1 MKTLFATNILLLFFT
16 LNCFSQEQNQ
26 LKELQVD
33 FRIMSEL
40 KLKNEKVAVVK
51 VAKDKTYELELG
63 LIRNKK
69 CSVIPMSRNLEKNVN
84 YELDK
89 LKITDNYTIIEV
101 FQRES
106 GVNSSIGFL
115 FSSDFNKHFK
125 YIDFKEI
132 NKDAEC
138 IQKIHFNPKD
148 KSIKVSLYSLEP
160 KTNFISYDFGHSWK
174 LITN

>member
-1 MKTLFATNILLLFFT
+1 MKTIVAAIILLFAFNSFA
-16 LNCFSQEQNQ
+16 QEQNQ

-51 VAKDKTYELELG
+51 VAKDKTYELKLG

-101 FQRES
+101 FRREA

-115 FSSDFNKHFK
+115 FSSDLNKNFK

-132 NKDAEC
+132 YKDAEC
-138 IQKIHFNPKD
+138 IEKVQFNSKD
-148 KSIKVSLYSLEP
+148 NSITVSLISLYPSE
-160 KTNFISYDFGHSWK
+160 KFISLDYGCSWK
-174 LITN
+174 LLNK

>member
-1 MKTLFATNILLLFFT
+1 MKTIAAAIILLFA
-16 LNCFSQEQNQ
+16 LNSFSQKQNQ
-26 LKELQVD
+26 LNELQVD
-33 FRIMSEL
+33 FRIMREL

-51 VAKDKTYELELG
+51 VAKYKTYELQLG

-69 CSVIPMSRNLEKNVN
+69 CSVIPMSRNLEKNAN
-84 YELDK
+84 YELDN
-89 LKITDNYTIIEV
+89 LKITDNYTIVEV
-101 FQRES
+101 FRREA

-138 IQKIHFNPKD
+138 IEKVQFNSKD
-148 KSIKVSLYSLEP
+148 NSITVSLISLYP
-160 KTNFISYDFGHSWK
+160 NKKFISYDFGHSWK

>member
-1 MKTLFATNILLLFFT
+1 MKTIVAAIILLFASNSFA
-16 LNCFSQEQNQ
+16 QEQNQ

-51 VAKDKTYELELG
+51 VAKDKTYELHLG

-69 CSVIPMSRNLEKNVN
+69 CSVIPMSRNLEKNAN
-84 YELDK
+84 YELDN
-89 LKITDNYTIIEV
+89 LKITDNYTIVEV
-101 FQRES
+101 FRREA

-115 FSSDFNKHFK
+115 FSSDFNKNFK

-138 IQKIHFNPKD
+138 IEMVQFNSKD
-148 KSIKVSLYSLEP
+148 NSITVSLFSLYP
-160 KTNFISYDFGHSWK
+160 NKKFVSLDYGCSWK
-174 LITN
+174 LLNK

>member
-1 MKTLFATNILLLFFT
+1 MKTIVAAIILLFAFNSFA
-16 LNCFSQEQNQ
+16 QEQNQ

-51 VAKDKTYELELG
+51 VAKDKTYELKLG

-101 FQRES
+101 FRREA

-115 FSSDFNKHFK
+115 FSSDLNKNFK

-138 IQKIHFNPKD
+138 IEKVQFNSKD
-148 KSIKVSLYSLEP
+148 NSITVSLISLYP
-160 KTNFISYDFGHSWK
+160 SKKFISLDYGRSWK
-174 LITN
+174 LISI

>member
-1 MKTLFATNILLLFFT
+1 MKTIVAAIILLFAFNS
-16 LNCFSQEQNQ
+16 FSQKQNQ
-26 LKELQVD
+26 LNELQVD
-33 FRIMSEL
+33 FRIMREL

-51 VAKDKTYELELG
+51 VAKYKTYELQLG

-69 CSVIPMSRNLEKNVN
+69 CSVIPMSRNLEKNAN
-84 YELDK
+84 YELDN
-89 LKITDNYTIIEV
+89 LKITDNYTIVEV
-101 FQRES
+101 FRREA

-138 IQKIHFNPKD
+138 IEKVQFNSKD
-148 KSIKVSLYSLEP
+148 NSITVSLISLYP
-160 KTNFISYDFGHSWK
+160 NKKSISYDFGHSWK

>member
-1 MKTLFATNILLLFFT
+1 MKTIVAAIILLFAFNSFA
-16 LNCFSQEQNQ
+16 QEQNQ
-26 LKELQVD
+26 LKELPVD
-33 FRIMSEL
+33 FRIMSEI

-51 VAKDKTYELELG
+51 VAKDKTYELKLG

-84 YELDK
+84 YELDN
-89 LKITDNYTIIEV
+89 LKITDNYTIVEV
-101 FQRES
+101 FWREA

-115 FSSDFNKHFK
+115 FSSDLNKNFK

-138 IQKIHFNPKD
+138 IEKVQFNSKD
-148 KSIKVSLYSLEP
+148 NSITVSLISLYPSE
-160 KTNFISYDFGHSWK
+160 KFISLDYGRNWK

>member
-1 MKTLFATNILLLFFT
+1 MKTIVAAIILLFA
-16 LNCFSQEQNQ
+16 LNSFSQKQNQ
-26 LKELQVD
+26 LNELQVD
-33 FRIMSEL
+33 FRIMSEI

-51 VAKDKTYELELG
+51 VAKDKTYELQLG

-69 CSVIPMSRNLEKNVN
+69 CSVIPMSRNLEKNAN
-84 YELDK
+84 YELDN
-89 LKITDNYTIIEV
+89 LKITDHYTIVEV
-101 FQRES
+101 FRREA

-115 FSSDFNKHFK
+115 FSSDLNKHFK

-138 IQKIHFNPKD
+138 IEKVQFNSKD
-148 KSIKVSLYSLEP
+148 NSITVSLISLYP
-160 KTNFISYDFGHSWK
+160 NKKFISYDFGHSWK

>member
-1 MKTLFATNILLLFFT
+1 MKTIVAAIILLFAFNSFA
-16 LNCFSQEQNQ
+16 QEQNQ

-33 FRIMSEL
+33 FRIMSEI
-40 KLKNEKVAVVK
+40 KLKNEKVTVVK
-51 VAKDKTYELELG
+51 VAKDKTYELKLA

-69 CSVIPMSRNLEKNVN
+69 CSVIPMSRNLEKNAN
-84 YELDK
+84 YELDN
-89 LKITDNYTIIEV
+89 LKITDNYTIVEV
-101 FQRES
+101 FRREA

-138 IQKIHFNPKD
+138 IEKVQFNSKD
-148 KSIKVSLYSLEP
+148 NSITVSLISLYPSE
-160 KTNFISYDFGHSWK
+160 KFISYDFGHSWK

>member
-1 MKTLFATNILLLFFT
+1 MKIRELTAILLLFFT
-16 LNCFSQEQNQ
+16 FNCFSQEQNQ

-51 VAKDKTYELELG
+51 VAKDKTYELQLG

-69 CSVIPMSRNLEKNVN
+69 CSVIPMSRNLEKNAN
-84 YELDK
+84 YELDN
-89 LKITDNYTIIEV
+89 LKITDNYTIVEV
-101 FQRES
+101 FRREA

-138 IQKIHFNPKD
+138 IEKVQFNSKD
-148 KSIKVSLYSLEP
+148 NSITVSLISLYP
-160 KTNFISYDFGHSWK
+160 RKKFISYDFGHSWK
-174 LITN
+174 LKHK

>member
-1 MKTLFATNILLLFFT
+1 MKTIVAAIILLFAFNS
-16 LNCFSQEQNQ
+16 FSQKQNQ
-26 LKELQVD
+26 LNELQVD
-33 FRIMSEL
+33 FRIMREL

-51 VAKDKTYELELG
+51 VAKYKTYELQLG

-69 CSVIPMSRNLEKNVN
+69 CSVIPMSRNLEKNAS
-84 YELDK
+84 YELDN
-89 LKITDNYTIIEV
+89 LKITDNYTIVEV
-101 FQRES
+101 FRREA

-138 IQKIHFNPKD
+138 IEKVQFNSKD
-148 KSIKVSLYSLEP
+148 NSITVSLISLYP
-160 KTNFISYDFGHSWK
+160 NKKFISYDFGHSWK